1 MWWDQGILCS
11 CAYYHMSFA
20 TEWLLVWDDIM
31 LNDVLLDI
39 MQLYWNFV
47 GRKGKP
53 VSKICGNSNQGKSL
67 PLPGS
72 EGYNVV
78 NLSSIGCLVS
88 LMDGLSG
95 IVPGLTLNILCPG
108 SPLQSCANWGCCSS
122 YMILYQQL
130 HLSFSLVSLALGNSG
145 S

>member
-11 CAYYHMSFA
+11 CAYCHMFFA
-20 TEWLLVWDDIM
+20 TEWLLVWDDTM
-31 LNDVLLDI
+31 LNCVLLGI

-72 EGYNVV
+72 EGYNVL

-95 IVPGLTLNILCPG
+95 IVPSLTLNILCLG
-108 SPLQSCANWGCCSS
+108 SL
-122 YMILYQQL
+122 
-130 HLSFSLVSLALGNSG
+130 FSLGQTEVVVHPTWYFISSSVSVFVSG
-145 S
+145 QFGIGQQW